1 MASINAVDSEGSNS
15 LAVSPAAL
23 LKVDTQG
30 RVRTSKARRREIL
43 DEFEKGGVS
52 AAQFARITGL
62 KYSTLAGWLQ
72 RDRRAKSKS
81 RKGKHS
87 SLHLVE
93 AVVDQVRRPGEGAV
107 VVYLPGEMRLEVSS
121 LTQVPLVAMLVKALQ
136 PPAPGC

>member
-1 MASINAVDSEGSNS
+1 MASTNAVDSEGSHS

-81 RKGKHS
+81 RKGERS

-93 AVVDQVRRPGEGAV
+93 AVVDQARRPGEGRWWCICRERCAW
-107 VVYLPGEMRLEVSS
+107 R
-121 LTQVPLVAMLVKALQ
+121 
-136 PPAPGC
+136 